1 MRNRKIRRTERFTGI
16 EIRQKDKMFNARHP
30 HESPIL
36 QERMTK
42 IPHAVRLSGCGRKL
56 KGHSSKWPVVNKVPK
71 EHENE

>member
-1 MRNRKIRRTERFTGI
+1 MRNRKTYRAERLAGI

-42 IPHAVRLSGCGRKL
+42 ILHAVRLSGCGRIL